1 MFVWQ
6 SLFLEYLGSIQK
18 MKLEGKKVAFLG
30 DSITYGVGAS
40 SPETSYVGVFAKE
53 SGAQTFNFGISG
65 TRIARQLKPS
75 DCPDFDEC
83 FKDRAE
89 KIPTDMDVVV
99 IFGGT
104 NDFGHGD
111 ARFGC
116 FEDRDEYSFYGALHA
131 LLQMLITKY
140 PRAYIVY
147 MTPLHRLSEA
157 KTVNEIG
164 IPCHP
169 LKDYVAA
176 IREVCEYYSIPV
188 VDLFSISGMQ
198 PGIPI
203 VKEIYMP
210 DGLHPSDEGAKRLA
224 ELLLSH
230 LRAV

>member
-1 MFVWQ
+1 
-6 SLFLEYLGSIQK
+6 

-40 SPETSYVGVFAKE
+40 SPETTYVGAFAKE
-53 SGAQTFNFGISG
+53 SGVEVFNFGVSG

-75 DCPDFDEC
+75 ACPDFDEC

-89 KIPTDMDVVV
+89 KIPADMDVVV

-116 FEDRDEYSFYGALHA
+116 FEDRDEYSFYGALHS
-131 LLQMLITKY
+131 LLQMLIEKY
-140 PRAYIVY
+140 PLAHIVY
-147 MTPLHRLSEA
+147 MTPMHRLSEM

-164 IPCHP
+164 IPCRP

-188 VDLFSISGMQ
+188 VDLFAISGIQ
-198 PGIPI
+198 TAIPAMMDL
-203 VKEIYMP
+203 YMP
-210 DGLHPSDEGAKRLA
+210 DGLHPSDAGAARVA
-224 ELLLSH
+224 SILLSH
-230 LRAV
+230 LRAI